1 MIYIL
6 NLLLVPIYYGL
17 LRWLLPRQKAHQWFV
32 WAFAIHAILFRALA
46 YPFYFTDAPTYARA
60 YYDISHFTFQ
70 HAFFERNNFT
80 VWGRGYVALN
90 WLLSRVSNDHILL
103 FVTLS
108 VVSVGATIWFYA
120 KTSYS
125 FLLTVM
131 LYLLYPMMYLMGCTA
146 LRQSLSM
153 AVTLVAL
160 YYIKNYKVSLPLALL
175 ASLFHTSGIV
185 FFPFFAWRKLK
196 FKRLA
201 HVEILALVIVAVVG
215 MRIAIGYLV
224 NMIDVVTLGRNS
236 NFASQGDGAN
246 IVPVLIMGSLIVLA
260 MAEGLFRKCH
270 GRDYEILN
278 FLTYGFAISLFGL
291 GLSGAGRLTV
301 VFLYV
306 VPVIVTYLY
315 HYSKSLL
322 TLNNIFVILLF
333 ALFVRQMYY
342 VHSDWVRN
350 FNYKFYWEMPRSK

>member
-1 MIYIL
+1 MIYIF
-6 NLLLVPIYYGL
+6 NFLLVPVYYFL
-17 LRWLLPRQKAHQWFV
+17 LRWLLPRRKAHQWFV
-32 WAFAIHAILFRALA
+32 WIFAVHAILFRALA
-46 YPFYFTDAPTYARA
+46 YPFYFTDAPNYAKA
-60 YYDISHFTFQ
+60 YHNISNYSFQ
-70 HAFFERNNFT
+70 HVFFERNKYSA
-80 VWGRGYVALN
+80 WGQGYVALN
-90 WLLSRVSNDHILL
+90 WLLSRISHDHILL
-103 FVTLS
+103 FVALS
-108 VVSVGATIWFYA
+108 FMSVGATIWFYA

-146 LRQSLSM
+146 LRQTLSM
-153 AVTLVAL
+153 AVTLLAL
-160 YYIKNYKVSLPLALL
+160 YYIKNYKVSIPLALL

-185 FFPFFAWRKLK
+185 LFPFFVWRKLK

-201 HVEILALVIVAVVG
+201 HVEILALVLVVVVG
-215 MRIAIGYLV
+215 MRIAIGYLMNFANIV
-224 NMIDVVTLGRNS
+224 SSGRNS
-236 NFASQGDGAN
+236 TFASQGDGTN

-260 MAEGLFRKCH
+260 MAEGLYRKCH

-350 FNYKFYWEMPRSK
+350 FNYKFYWEMPRRK

>member
-1 MIYIL
+1 MVYII
-6 NLLLVPIYYGL
+6 NFLLVPVYYGL
-17 LRWLLPRQKAHQWFV
+17 LRWLLPRQKADRWFM

-46 YPFYFTDAPTYARA
+46 YPFDFTDAPNYARA
-60 YYDISHFTFQ
+60 YHKIYYYSFQ
-70 HAFFERNNFT
+70 HAILEQNNYT

-108 VVSVGATIWFYA
+108 VVTVGATVWFYA

-125 FLLTVM
+125 YLITVM

-146 LRQSLSM
+146 LRQYLSI

-160 YYIKNYKVSLPLALL
+160 YYIKNYKASVPLALL

-185 FFPFFAWRKLK
+185 FFPFFIWRKLK

-201 HVEILALVIVAVVG
+201 HVEILALVLVVVVG
-215 MRIAIGYLV
+215 MRIAIGYLM
-224 NMIDVVTLGRNS
+224 NMVDIVTSGRNS
-236 NFASQGDGAN
+236 NFAAQGDGTN
-246 IVPVLIMGSLIVLA
+246 IVPVLIMGLLIVMA
-260 MAEGLFRKCH
+260 MAEGLYRKCH
-270 GRDYEILN
+270 GREYEILN

-291 GLSGAGRLTV
+291 GLNGAGRLTV

-315 HYSKSLL
+315 HYSKTLL
-322 TLNNIFVILLF
+322 TMNNLFVVLLF
-333 ALFVRQMYY
+333 ALFAKQMYY
-342 VHSDWVRN
+342 VHSSWVRD
-350 FNYKFYWEMPRSK
+350 FNYKFYWEMRR